1 MQHFS
6 RTPKPHFLLT
16 GISHNVII
24 LGLVSLFQDLSS
36 EMLYPVVPMFLATV
50 LGAPMTVIG
59 LIEGV
64 AEFTAAI
71 LKAVF
76 GRLSDR
82 FQRRHTFISVGYGL
96 SALSRPLLLLAN
108 SWGFVLASR
117 LLDRL
122 GKGVR
127 TSPRDALL
135 AASAPAEQRG
145 KVFGLHRAM
154 DTIGAVIG
162 PLLAVW
168 LLAISNNDY
177 RFVFLIAIIP
187 TVLAFLLTF
196 LVKEIKTEIAANKLP
211 DYWSLL
217 RGHFPSAYW
226 RFMVINLIFYIGN
239 SSDVF
244 LILRAKDLGLSPQ
257 LAILAYVVYN
267 FAYALLA
274 APAGILSDHLGRRH
288 VMQIGFLLFAGVYAG
303 FALIQSTFLIWPL
316 FALYGFYAAM
326 TEGVSKAAIADLVA
340 PEHRGS
346 AIGFFYLLTG
356 LAALIAS
363 SLAGWLWNAFGAAV
377 ALGFSATL
385 ATLAAL
391 AGFGWKEKQDY
402 LPNNTNSPM
411 AFE

>member
-1 MQHFS
+1 MPN
-6 RTPKPHFLLT
+6 REAFLA
-16 GISHNVII
+16 GISRNVII

-59 LIEGV
+59 LIEGF

-82 FQRRHTFISVGYGL
+82 FQRRRTFISAGYGL
-96 SALSRPLLLLAN
+96 SAMSRPLLLLAN

-162 PLLAVW
+162 PLLAIW
-168 LLAISNNDY
+168 LLAITGDDY
-177 RFVFLIAIIP
+177 RFVFLIAVIP

-196 LVKEIKTEIAANKLP
+196 LVKEVKTKIAANQLT
-211 DYWSLL
+211 DYWSLVTT
-217 RGHFPSAYW
+217 HMSPAFW
-226 RFMVINLIFYIGN
+226 KFMAINLIFYIGN

-267 FAYALLA
+267 SAYALLA
-274 APAGILSDHLGRRH
+274 TPAGMLSDRLGRRR
-288 VMQIGFLLFAGVYAG
+288 VMQVGFLLFAGVYAG

-363 SLAGWLWNAFGAAV
+363 SFAGWLWNAFGAAV

-385 ATLAAL
+385 ATFAAL
-391 AGFGWKEKQDY
+391 AGFGWKERQD
-402 LPNNTNSPM
+402 
-411 AFE
+411 

>member
-1 MQHFS
+1 MPNRSTF
-6 RTPKPHFLLT
+6 FT
-16 GISHNVII
+16 GISRNVIV

-59 LIEGV
+59 LIEGF

-82 FQRRHTFISVGYGL
+82 LQRRSFFISLGYGL
-96 SALSRPLLLLAN
+96 SALSRPLLLLTN

-135 AASAPAEQRG
+135 AASASAEHRG
-145 KVFGLHRAM
+145 KVFGFHRAL

-162 PLLAVW
+162 PLLAIW
-168 LLAISNNDY
+168 LLAITSNDY

-187 TVLAFLLTF
+187 TAGAFLLTF
-196 LVKEIKTEIAANKLP
+196 FVKEIKPALNSPSVRSPKTDHWLLNTENFSP
-211 DYWSLL
+211 VYWKFL
-217 RGHFPSAYW
+217 A
-226 RFMVINLIFYIGN
+226 INFIFFLGN

-244 LILRAKDLGLSPQ
+244 LILRAKDLGLSSTS
-257 LAILAYVVYN
+257 AIFAYVIYN
-267 FAYALLA
+267 LTFALSA
-274 APAGILSDHLGRRH
+274 APAGILSDRLGRRR
-288 VMQIGFLLFAGVYAG
+288 VMQAGFTLFAGVYAG
-303 FALIQSTFLIWPL
+303 FALAQSTFLIWPL

-326 TEGVSKAAIADLVA
+326 TEGVSKAAIVDLVA
-340 PEHRGS
+340 PAHRGS
-346 AIGFFYLLTG
+346 AFGVFYMTTGF
-356 LAALIAS
+356 AALLAN
-363 SLAGWLWNAFGAAV
+363 SLAGWLWKEFGASI
-377 ALGFSATL
+377 ALGFSAGMA
-385 ATLAAL
+385 ATASLL
-391 AGFGWKEKQDY
+391 FSSNKAGTN
-402 LPNNTNSPM
+402 LPPAS
-411 AFE
+411 

>member
-1 MQHFS
+1 MSNRASLLAGVS
-6 RTPKPHFLLT
+6 R
-16 GISHNVII
+16 NVIV

-36 EMLYPVVPMFLATV
+36 EMLYPVVPMFLATT

-59 LIEGV
+59 LIEGF

-82 FQRRHTFISVGYGL
+82 FQRRRAFISLGYGL

-135 AASAPAEQRG
+135 AASAPAEHRG

-162 PLLAVW
+162 PLLAIW
-168 LLAISNNDY
+168 LLAMTNNDY
-177 RFVFLIAIIP
+177 RFVFLIAIVP
-187 TVLAFLLTF
+187 TALAFLLTF
-196 LVKEIKTEIAANKLP
+196 LVREIKAEAHLQIARNERTDHWLLITENLP
-211 DYWSLL
+211 
-217 RGHFPSAYW
+217 PAYW
-226 RFMVINLIFYIGN
+226 KFLALNTIFFVGN

-244 LILRAKDLGLSPQ
+244 LILRAREIGLSTSA
-257 LAILAYVVYN
+257 AILAYVVYN
-267 FAYALLA
+267 LAYALLA
-274 APAGILSDHLGRRH
+274 MPAGMISDRLGRRR
-288 VMQIGFLLFAGVYAG
+288 VMQSGFLIFAVVYAG
-303 FALIQSTFLIWPL
+303 FAIIKAPLLIWPL

-326 TEGVSKAAIADLVA
+326 TEGVGKAAIVDLVA

-356 LAALIAS
+356 AAALIAS
-363 SLAGWLWNAFGAAV
+363 TLAGWLWKEFGAAT
-377 ALGFSATL
+377 ALGFSAVSAL
-385 ATLAAL
+385 LAAL
-391 AGFGWKEKQDY
+391 LMWRWK
-402 LPNNTNSPM
+402 
-411 AFE
+411 

>member
-1 MQHFS
+1 MS
-6 RTPKPHFLLT
+6 IRSSLLT
-16 GISHNVII
+16 GLSRNVII

-59 LIEGV
+59 LVEGF

-82 FQRRHTFISVGYGL
+82 LQRRSVFVSLGYGL
-96 SALSRPLLLLAN
+96 SAMSRPLLLFAN
-108 SWGFVLASR
+108 SWGLVLAVR
-117 LLDRL
+117 LVDRL

-135 AASAPAEQRG
+135 AASAPAEHRG

-162 PLLAVW
+162 PLLAIW
-168 LLAISNNDY
+168 LLAITNNDY

-187 TVLAFLLTF
+187 TALAFLFTF
-196 LVKEIKTEIAANKLP
+196 LVKEIKTETKSPIARNERT
-211 DYWSLL
+211 DYWLKSPFGPLTT
-217 RGHFPSAYW
+217 GNWPPTYW
-226 RFMVINLIFYIGN
+226 KFLAINTIFFLGN

-257 LAILAYVVYN
+257 MAILAYVVYN
-267 FAYALLA
+267 SSFALLA
-274 APAGILSDHLGRRH
+274 APGGILSDRLGRRR
-288 VMQIGFLLFAGVYAG
+288 VMQFGFLLFASVYAG
-303 FALIQSTFLIWPL
+303 FALSTSAGLVWPL

-326 TEGVSKAAIADLVA
+326 TEGVGKAAIADLVA

-346 AIGFFYLLTG
+346 AMGLFYMITG
-356 LAALIAS
+356 IAALVANVV
-363 SLAGWLWNAFGAAV
+363 AGWLWKELGAPAAFGFSVGMAV
-377 ALGFSATL
+377 ITFLLMLGWSEN
-385 ATLAAL
+385 
-391 AGFGWKEKQDY
+391 KN
-402 LPNNTNSPM
+402 P
-411 AFE
+411 